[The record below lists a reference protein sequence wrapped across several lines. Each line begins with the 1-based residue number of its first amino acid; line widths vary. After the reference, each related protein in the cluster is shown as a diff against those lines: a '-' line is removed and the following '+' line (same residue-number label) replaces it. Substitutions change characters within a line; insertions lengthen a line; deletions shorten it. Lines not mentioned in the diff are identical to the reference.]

1 MSGEIQSRFGRG
13 FDLLQIEVYRFMN
26 YATPITFSFKAP
38 NIVISGAT
46 GSGKTTILD
55 ALTFSLY
62 GKCSR
67 SDLSMVKT
75 EDIVGRNGKVTCDF
89 LVGLNLFKVSRG
101 RNSKGKSYLE
111 LFINGE
117 RINGK
122 IPDLNEKIRSTILG
136 MNYDAF
142 VNSSIIRQDE
152 MKSLGSKSSIERLR
166 TLQNLF
172 RLDIFDK
179 ATKDTQVQL
188 TNLNIHKIQ
197 IQEKLSVKEDQLLK
211 IAVIEKEID
220 TLIPQLEKGEKEHN
234 KLIQEVQ
241 VQEKE
246 EQSSR
251 KQYEKFQILDSKLK
265 NVQERHQMSVSKLKA
280 AQAELVKFKE
290 LKKVVTDLE
299 TQLETIKDINNEIT
313 ELERLKK
320 DQTSVQERISQLKR
334 SLSREE
340 KRLSAEL
347 SRKKT
352 QISTAKK
359 RIDNLHTDIDQHTA
373 FKILNQEGRLSE
385 RIQRISIEKTWNLS
399 EKLLDEISEDQE
411 KARNDLSE
419 LGKEKE
425 RINEDSFKLSEILE
439 RIKDLEQEAIEIKER
454 GKELQKIS
462 DIELSEERKK
472 LEKVGY
478 TQEKEKLLERLYAQN
493 KQNVKIQQDFEKQK
507 KLLASRIDPTSRIQT
522 FEGQIGELRKQIRTY
537 EDALKDFG
545 EFREKYEKLKQD
557 LKNKRRQAEGLQ
569 ITITRQDQNIKNC
582 KKNIKELKKIVPEV
596 KELKLML
603 TKVIEEENI
612 LTKLKNEVFHIRGAP
627 FYAINKILPRIG
639 KRASLILSD
648 LTNQRFTNIRLEK
661 IDKGFEINIR
671 TKYGVRDIATFSGG
685 ERTQINAAI
694 RLAISE
700 ELSSLE
706 KDDTAD
712 FSSKKTLFIDEG
724 DLGSLDTLEA
734 QQAFVSELF
743 KLSSKFK
750 IILITHLS
758 EIADQFPNT
767 IQIVRNAIGRSTM
780 GDTN

>member
-1 MSGEIQSRFGRG
+1 VSGENQSRFGRG

-89 LVGLNLFKVSRG
+89 FVGLNLFKVTRG
-101 RNSKGKSYLE
+101 RNSKGKSYVD

-188 TNLNIHKIQ
+188 SNLNIHKIQ

-211 IAVIEKEID
+211 IPVIEKEID

-234 KLIQEVQ
+234 KLVQDVQ
-241 VQEKE
+241 VQEEE

-265 NVQERHQMSVSKLKA
+265 SVQERHQKTNSKMKV

-299 TQLETIKDINNEIT
+299 AQIETIKDSNNEIT
-313 ELERLKK
+313 ELQGLKK
-320 DQTSVQERISQLKR
+320 DQTAIQDRISQIKR
-334 SLSREE
+334 NHAREE

-347 SRKKT
+347 SKKKA
-352 QISTAKK
+352 QITTTRK
-359 RIDNLHTDIDQHTA
+359 RIDNLQTDIDQHTA

-385 RIQRISIEKTWNLS
+385 RIQRISVEKTWNLS
-399 EKLLDEISEDQE
+399 EKLLSEISEDQE

-419 LGKEKE
+419 LGKEKTK
-425 RINEDSFKLSEILE
+425 INEDSFKLSEILE
-439 RIKDLEQEAIEIKER
+439 RIKDLEQEASEMKER
-454 GKELQKIS
+454 GKELKNIA
-462 DIELSEERKK
+462 DKELSEERSK
-472 LEKVGY
+472 LEKIGY
-478 TQEKEKLLERLYAQN
+478 TQEKEKLLEKFNAQN
-493 KQNVKIQQDFEKQK
+493 KQNTKIQHDFEKQR
-507 KLLASRIDPTSRIQT
+507 KLMESKIDPTSRIQT
-522 FEGQIGELRKQIRTY
+522 FEAQIDELKKQIKTY
-537 EDALKDFG
+537 EEAVKGFG
-545 EFREKYEKLKQD
+545 EFHDKYEKLKQD
-557 LKNKRRQAEGLQ
+557 LKNKRRQAEELQ
-569 ITITRQDQNIKNC
+569 LTITRQDQNIKNC
-582 KKNIKELKKIVPEV
+582 KKNIEELKKIVPEV
-596 KELKLML
+596 KGLKLKL

-612 LTKLKNEVFHIRGAP
+612 LTKLKNDVFHIRGAP

-648 LTNQRFTNIRLEK
+648 LTNQRFNNIRLEK

-671 TKYGVRDIATFSGG
+671 TKNGVRDIATFSGG
-685 ERTQINAAI
+685 ERTQINAAL

-700 ELSSLE
+700 ELSSLG

-712 FSSKKTLFIDEG
+712 SSKKTLFIDEG

-758 EIADQFPNT
+758 EIADQFPNS
-767 IQIVRNAIGRSTM
+767 IQIVRDAIGRSTV
-780 GDTN
+780 GNTN